1 MKSYMLLVKKLF
13 VKISVSFFLSG
24 FLFAQKN
31 PNVTSRKG
39 FVSQIGNIKMK
50 LNSKDKDDKTNLI
63 FNSTIFFDSK
73 LLIEESLFDSFK
85 NWEKKKKGLEGLLG
99 DDGRDEYDGVAHQI
113 VKDIDKEIRWT
124 RELFKKSDFNIN
136 LVFGF

>member
-1 MKSYMLLVKKLF
+1 M
-13 VKISVSFFLSG
+13 
-24 FLFAQKN
+24 N
-31 PNVTSRKG
+31 
-39 FVSQIGNIKMK
+39 
-50 LNSKDKDDKTNLI
+50 LNLKDKDEKMYSV
-63 FNSTIFFDSK
+63 FSSTVFFDSK

-85 NWEKKKKGLEGLLG
+85 NWEKRKKGIEGLLG

-124 RELFKKSDFNIN
+124 KELFKKSDFNIN